1 MHQSINKKKIY
12 FYLVS
17 FLFISTIFNNN
28 LISNLKD
35 VFKVREVKVENV
47 KKEINDNILSNTNF
61 LLGENIFFVNK
72 NFLLEKFDKL
82 NFIESIS
89 IKKKYPSIINIQTKQ
104 TNLIAITYLDQK
116 KYFIGQNG
124 KFIIAKQISNKK
136 KLPTIFGKFKPDD
149 YIFLQRELLSQK
161 IDLNE
166 ITRYYFHKNKR
177 WDLYFANNII
187 IQLPNKNISEAIN
200 LFKKFTLKNNILKTL
215 TKLNEYGE
223 VLLEKYIT
231 GREIQVAILENKVL
245 GAIELRPTRKFYDY
259 QAKYNPK
266 ARTEHI
272 IPVEIS
278 KRKYQELTKI
288 ALKAHKILKCRG
300 VTRSD
305 FRYYK
310 NSFYLLETNTQPGM
324 TSLSLVPEIA
334 NFNNITF
341 KNLIIK
347 ILEDASINK

>member
-1 MHQSINKKKIY
+1 MAGGYSKEKEVSIKTAKSVYSELNKDRKYKIKVVNPDGKFVQVLRKFNPNIVLNLLHGRYGEDGYIQAILESEKVKYTHSGVLSSSLAIDKELSKKIFIKNKILTPKYLKFSYRNNINKLKLINNLQKKIG
-12 FYLVS
+12 FPLV
-17 FLFISTIFNNN
+17 
-28 LISNLKD
+28 
-35 VFKVREVKVENV
+35 VK
-47 KKEINDNILSNTNF
+47 
-61 LLGENIFFVNK
+61 
-72 NFLLEKFDKL
+72 
-82 NFIESIS
+82 
-89 IKKKYPSIINIQTKQ
+89 P
-104 TNLIAITYLDQK
+104 
-116 KYFIGQNG
+116 
-124 KFIIAKQISNKK
+124 
-136 KLPTIFGKFKPDD
+136 
-149 YIFLQRELLSQK
+149 
-161 IDLNE
+161 LNE
-166 ITRYYFHKNKR
+166 GSSVNVFICN
-177 WDLYFANNII
+177 
-187 IQLPNKNISEAIN
+187 
-200 LFKKFTLKNNILKTL
+200 KNNILKTL

-223 VLLEKYIT
+223 VLLEKYIP

-288 ALKAHKILKCRG
+288 ALKAHKILNCRG

-310 NSFYLLETNTQPGM
+310 NSFYLLESNTQPGM

-341 KNLIIK
+341 KNLIKK
-347 ILEDASINK
+347 ILKDASINK

>member
-1 MHQSINKKKIY
+1 MKKILILAGGYSKEKEVSIQTAKSVYSELNKDKKYKIKVVNPDGKFVQVLRNFNPNIVLNLLHGRYGEDGYIQAILESEKVKYTHSGVFSSSLAIDKELSKKIFIKNNILTPKYLKFSYRNNINKLKLINNLQKKIG
-12 FYLVS
+12 FPLV
-17 FLFISTIFNNN
+17 
-28 LISNLKD
+28 
-35 VFKVREVKVENV
+35 VK
-47 KKEINDNILSNTNF
+47 
-61 LLGENIFFVNK
+61 
-72 NFLLEKFDKL
+72 
-82 NFIESIS
+82 
-89 IKKKYPSIINIQTKQ
+89 P
-104 TNLIAITYLDQK
+104 
-116 KYFIGQNG
+116 
-124 KFIIAKQISNKK
+124 
-136 KLPTIFGKFKPDD
+136 
-149 YIFLQRELLSQK
+149 
-161 IDLNE
+161 LNE
-166 ITRYYFHKNKR
+166 GSSVNVFICN
-177 WDLYFANNII
+177 
-187 IQLPNKNISEAIN
+187 
-200 LFKKFTLKNNILKTL
+200 KNNILKTL

-223 VLLEKYIT
+223 VLLEKYIP

-278 KRKYQELTKI
+278 KKKYQELTKI
-288 ALKAHKILKCRG
+288 ALKAHKILNCRG

>member
-1 MHQSINKKKIY
+1 MKKILILAGGYSKEKEVSIQTAKSVYSELNKDKKYKIKVVNPDGKFVQVLRNFNPNIVLNLLHGRYGEDGYIQAILESEKVKYTHSGVLSSSLAIDKELSKKIFIKNNILTPKYLKFSYRNNINKLKLVNNLQKKIG
-12 FYLVS
+12 FPLV
-17 FLFISTIFNNN
+17 
-28 LISNLKD
+28 
-35 VFKVREVKVENV
+35 VK
-47 KKEINDNILSNTNF
+47 
-61 LLGENIFFVNK
+61 
-72 NFLLEKFDKL
+72 
-82 NFIESIS
+82 
-89 IKKKYPSIINIQTKQ
+89 P
-104 TNLIAITYLDQK
+104 
-116 KYFIGQNG
+116 
-124 KFIIAKQISNKK
+124 
-136 KLPTIFGKFKPDD
+136 
-149 YIFLQRELLSQK
+149 
-161 IDLNE
+161 LNE
-166 ITRYYFHKNKR
+166 GSSVNVFICN
-177 WDLYFANNII
+177 
-187 IQLPNKNISEAIN
+187 
-200 LFKKFTLKNNILKTL
+200 KNNILKTL

-223 VLLEKYIT
+223 VLLEKYIP

-278 KRKYQELTKI
+278 KRKYQELTKT
-288 ALKAHKILKCRG
+288 ALKAHKILNCRG

-305 FRYYK
+305 FRYHK